1 MKISMVSEHASP
13 LAALGG
19 VDAGGQ
25 NVHVAAL
32 SSSLAGRGHEVT
44 VYTRRDDPD
53 LPAKVP
59 VGPGLTVVHVDA
71 GPARHIPKDG
81 LLPFMGELAEG
92 IRRDW
97 GLHLPDMVHAHFWM
111 SGLAALQAS
120 RRTGAAEPVPVVQT
134 FHALG
139 SVKRRHQGS
148 ADTSPPAR
156 AWLEPW
162 VGRTADWVI
171 ATCPDEVFEL
181 KALGIDPAKVSIAPC
196 GVDLSLFGSEDGL
209 FGRFDRDAAAGS
221 AADGGTAA
229 PEARP
234 RTHRVLSVG
243 RLVPRKGVDLLIQS
257 LPLLA
262 QAGFEDVELL
272 VVGGSGGAL
281 TLDEDPEA
289 RRLRLLARGL
299 GVADRVT
306 MRGQV
311 PRDAMPGILRSADV
325 VACTPWY
332 EPFGIVPLEAMACGV
347 PVVAAAVGGLRETV
361 VDRKTGLHVPPRD
374 PEAIAAAIGGLLA
387 DPGLR
392 ADMGR
397 AGMRRARTRYSWE
410 RVAAETEKAYR
421 AVLAAG
427 LSRRAGEGL
436 EPLEGAAL

>member
-1 MKISMVSEHASP
+1 MKIAMVSEHASP

-32 SSSLAGRGHEVT
+32 SSTLAKRGHQVT

-53 LPAKVP
+53 LPARVA
-59 VGPGLTVVHVDA
+59 VAPGLAVVHIDA
-71 GPARHIPKDG
+71 GPPRQIPKDQ

-92 IRRDW
+92 MRRDW
-97 GLHLPDMVHAHFWM
+97 KRHAPDLVHAHFWM

-120 RRTGAAEPVPVVQT
+120 RRTDPANPVPVVQT

-148 ADTSPPAR
+148 ADTSPVAR

-162 VGRTADWVI
+162 VGRAADWVI

-196 GVDLSLFGSEDGL
+196 GVDLDLFPGTG
-209 FGRFDRDAAAGS
+209 AAEPR
-221 AADGGTAA
+221 T
-229 PEARP
+229 
-234 RTHRVLSVG
+234 RTHRILSVG
-243 RLVPRKGVDLLIQS
+243 RLVPRKGVDLVIEA

-262 QAGFEDVELL
+262 EAGFADVELM
-272 VVGGSGGAL
+272 VVGGSGDAL
-281 TLDEDPEA
+281 TLEDDPEA
-289 RRLRLLARGL
+289 RRLTSLARQI
-299 GVADRVT
+299 GVEHQLS

-311 PRDAMPGILRSADV
+311 PRNAMPGIFRSADAV
-325 VACTPWY
+325 VCTPWY

-361 VDRKTGLHVPPRD
+361 VDQQTGLHVPPRD
-374 PEAIAAAIGGLLA
+374 PAAIAAALARLLA
-387 DPGLR
+387 DPEMR
-392 ADMGR
+392 SDMGR
-397 AGMRRARTRYSWE
+397 AGTRRAQSRYSWE
-410 RVAAETEKAYR
+410 RVASDTEKAYR
-421 AVLAAG
+421 TLLATHR
-427 LSRRAGEGL
+427 SQSSGEGL